1 MITTCTNSLHITF
14 IKLGGSSLNPVT
26 SPEPLK
32 QPRPTTRLS
41 KILSHTSSSDSSVK
55 HEAEVKIEAC
65 KEAKTSKEEPTKKL
79 EKALPNT
86 IKKVEHISL
95 YGRGVMADANVND
108 ADDDVSSD
116 ETSSD
121 EIEISNLN
129 KASKRNLSSTLA
141 SLASNR
147 NVVQGQRLQNF
158 FCLN

>member
-1 MITTCTNSLHITF
+1 
-14 IKLGGSSLNPVT
+14 
-26 SPEPLK
+26 
-32 QPRPTTRLS
+32 
-41 KILSHTSSSDSSVK
+41 
-55 HEAEVKIEAC
+55 
-65 KEAKTSKEEPTKKL
+65 
-79 EKALPNT
+79 
-86 IKKVEHISL
+86 
-95 YGRGVMADANVND
+95 MADANVND

>member
-1 MITTCTNSLHITF
+1 M
-14 IKLGGSSLNPVT
+14 NPAT

-108 ADDDVSSD
+108 ADDDV
-116 ETSSD
+116 TSSD